1 MKPLLIA
8 FGGARFSH
16 SHRRP
21 AAAFLELLAGA
32 AGSHFIPPDL
42 GSGVLWFACEGTGT
56 DLPMRLKI
64 LVSAQVP
71 SRHVRDDFIAV
82 LRCNRL
88 GAHLRGGRKDCWDRA
103 RRRSRVAGEDA
114 GR

>member
-21 AAAFLELLAGA
+21 PAPFLELLAGA

-42 GSGVLWFACEGTGT
+42 GSGALWFACEGTGT

-71 SRHVRDDFIAV
+71 SRHVWFLKMAFTFLGPFSAV
-82 LRCNRL
+82 LWFITFSNLVFHR
-88 GAHLRGGRKDCWDRA
+88 RA
-103 RRRSRVAGEDA
+103 GTD
-114 GR
+114 